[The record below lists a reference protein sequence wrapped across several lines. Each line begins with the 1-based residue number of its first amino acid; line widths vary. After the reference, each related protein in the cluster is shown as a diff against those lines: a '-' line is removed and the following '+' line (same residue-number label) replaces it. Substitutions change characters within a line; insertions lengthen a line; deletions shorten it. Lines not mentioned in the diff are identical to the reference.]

1 MGKIARWGKLALGL
15 ALFLIPFSVWAKPVS
30 IDRYVIG
37 DRKDWGFPAPYFH
50 YPRGPGYLR
59 MSMVFDTLIWKDAK
73 GFIPMLADTWR
84 YDPGRRAYIFELN
97 PRARWHDGRP
107 VTAADVVFTLAYMK
121 RHPYPWIDLSHVAGG
136 EAVSPTGL

>member
-59 MSMVFDTLIWKDAK
+59 MSMPILPKHLWEKTTPKTIDRKKAGIGCGPYLLK
-73 GFIPMLADTWR
+73 G
-84 YDPGRRAYIFELN
+84 YDPAEGA
-97 PRARWHDGRP
+97 
-107 VTAADVVFTLAYMK
+107 
-121 RHPYPWIDLSHVAGG
+121 
-136 EAVSPTGL
+136 